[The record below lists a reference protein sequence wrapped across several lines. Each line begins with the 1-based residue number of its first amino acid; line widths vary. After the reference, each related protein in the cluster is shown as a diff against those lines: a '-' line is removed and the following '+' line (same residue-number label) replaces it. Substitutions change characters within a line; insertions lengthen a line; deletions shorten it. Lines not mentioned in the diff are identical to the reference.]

1 MSGPLSVAAV
11 VALAAS
17 CAPSIAPE
25 TLLSV
30 VQAESGRDPLAIN
43 VNRPGGGTR
52 RPETLEAAIAVAAEA
67 MREGWS
73 VDLGLAQIN
82 TANLPR
88 LGMSLAD
95 AFDPCRNL
103 SAADRVLRDGWAAGA
118 GEADPQTRLRVAFS
132 HYNTGNQTRGFANGY
147 VGRVERAAGYV
158 VPAIRLPGQ
167 PAPSSTAEAAVPA
180 AVIPP
185 ADPPGAPPSWDVMA
199 RAEWELQQA
208 GRQAV
213 QAAPITQP
221 DPAGEPVRLRVRAIS
236 PSDGSDA
243 EAPAFRLSA
252 NTPATLSLTEGTRP

>member
-11 VALAAS
+11 VALATS
-17 CAPSIAPE
+17 CAPSIAPP

-43 VNRPGGGTR
+43 INGPGGGTR
-52 RPETLEAAIAVAAEA
+52 RPETLETAIALAAELV
-67 MREGWS
+67 RQGKS

-103 SAADRVLRDGWAAGA
+103 AAAERVLRDGWEAGA

-132 HYNTGNQTRGFANGY
+132 HYNTGNPVRGFANGY

-167 PAPSSTAEAAVPA
+167 PAPFGTAEAAVPV
-180 AVIPP
+180 AVTPP
-185 ADPPGAPPSWDVMA
+185 ADPLGAPPSWDVMA

-213 QAAPITQP
+213 QAEPITQP
-221 DPAGEPVRLRVRAIS
+221 NPAGEPVRLRVRAVP
-236 PSDGSDA
+236 PSGGSDA

-252 NTPATLSLTEGTRP
+252 TLPATLSLSEGNRP